1 MISNNPIKD
10 ENYSWVFVLLFFFIL
25 TAAILC
31 YVINR
36 NKKNVVHPKQVYLIQ
51 KDKNKS
57 FNTIDEIQEDI
68 NKEKEK
74 ALKNKKSNKKKLDKE
89 AYKLFLKKK
98 YPNVEFELANQL
110 YKNKK
115 LMAKVHEKIKK
126 SKIKKSKIKK
136 SKKKLKITEIPTEK
150 ADLETMMKTDKVKP
164 NFKTVASMRVKNDKI
179 LKMMRERKLVK
190 NNRFKK

>member
-1 MISNNPIKD
+1 M
-10 ENYSWVFVLLFFFIL
+10 

-31 YVINR
+31 YVVNK

-51 KDKNKS
+51 KEKNKS

-74 ALKNKKSNKKKLDKE
+74 ALKNNKSNKKKLDKE
-89 AYKLFLKKK
+89 AYKLFLKKR

-110 YKNKK
+110 YMNKK
-115 LMAKVHEKIKK
+115 LMAKVHDKIKK
-126 SKIKKSKIKK
+126 SKIKKSKNKK
-136 SKKKLKITEIPTEK
+136 SKKKLRTEIPTEK

-179 LKMMRERKLVK
+179 LKMMRERKIVK